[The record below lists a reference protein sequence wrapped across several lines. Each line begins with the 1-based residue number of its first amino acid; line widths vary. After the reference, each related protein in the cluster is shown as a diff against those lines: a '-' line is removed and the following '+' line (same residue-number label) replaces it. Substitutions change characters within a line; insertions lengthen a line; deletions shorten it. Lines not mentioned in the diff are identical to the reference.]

1 MTITKNRLSLIAATV
16 LCAVLLCSIIVP
28 GGAKSGASAAPSF
41 AKTRSDS
48 PRRPLRV
55 GHPTFASPHA
65 SPVVLH
71 GGDVFVANTA
81 ADTLD
86 VIDAETKKVRARIN
100 VGIDPVSIAVR
111 PDGKEVW
118 VSNHVSDSVSVI
130 DNNPEQPTYLQ
141 VVATIQTFDA
151 ETRATSFDEPVGI
164 AFAGNEKGY
173 VALSSENQIA
183 VVDVASREVTKRLR
197 IPAQDPRAIAVHGD
211 RLFVIPFESNN
222 RTQLSGGAKDDI
234 DGDLVTFDAWEHS
247 VRVNNVLSLGHVTDI
262 VKHPDVPDHDLFV
275 FDTTTD
281 KLVETVDTLGTL
293 LYGLAVDSSGKV
305 YIAQTDARND
315 ANGRAGTKKHGMKE
329 MENRAFLNQITTV
342 AFNGGGAENAEF
354 INLEPLPPEHPKKG
368 MALATPYAMQVSGDD
383 STLVATAA
391 GSDKLFTV
399 DARTGEIIGRVP
411 VGAVP
416 RGVALENTEDG
427 KPARAWVYNTVA
439 NTVSLIDLSDTTSPK
454 VSGFVKLDDPTHRQV
469 KLGRTW
475 FNDADASSTGTFSC
489 ESCHPDN
496 NTDQLLWVLQTPI
509 VTGGNQIMP
518 RSTMPVRGLRDT
530 APFHWDGVLG
540 DPYGG
545 INSASI
551 RKPVEPTADPE
562 DQTTSTRHLVDV
574 SMAEIL
580 MAHGDSMVNDEGKP
594 GGFTAAERDDLA
606 TYLLSVPFP
615 PAQRRAYTN
624 RLSKRAEKGF
634 EMFHIVGDVG
644 GTPGSNLCGNCH
656 RMPFNVSTN
665 TPGSGMEATTW
676 RGAYDRF
683 LILPQGR
690 LNIVEFDFYKR
701 VAEAGNDERSIWQFS
716 WGGRPA
722 FNSVWDM
729 VLEQSTGFSG
739 SFARQVTLNTKSVNE
754 ELTGNLLD
762 ALEVSAVEGGV
773 VLEGEGV
780 LIENG
785 EAVSTEFQFDPEFQ
799 GGTYVSKARDRMSLS
814 REELVSLANEGRFIG
829 TFTGRHGEN
838 ADAESPQPALWTLG
852 TIHEQRG
859 RQKFPI
865 VHEGMMTMSVSGRN
879 FDDYASIYVDGRRVD
894 GSINVSEDEQE
905 QVVIE
910 LASLPDAGMHM
921 LQVQAENGLFSNDFI
936 FHVTVSAEAAAE
948 LQLRLAEADVD
959 PRDALANAIA
969 DGDIDDVKRRLGR
982 RPRRIN
988 DRRPSTGSTPLS
1000 DAAFRGNLNIVK
1012 YLVQHGAKVDG
1023 TNRDGNTPLLVATF
1037 MCQTEVV
1044 QFLLEKDA
1052 SPLTKNEKGE
1062 TPIDVVSSPW
1072 NKALADFYS
1081 GIGRAAVGLNVDLE
1095 RLERERP
1102 MIAKLLRD
1110 HANKPDQGNNKP
1122 KEDKPQDTHK

>member
-1 MTITKNRLSLIAATV
+1 MKSRKNRLSLLAATV
-16 LCAVLLCSIIVP
+16 LSAAILCSIVVP
-28 GGAKSGASAAPSF
+28 DGTNLGASAAPSVRT
-41 AKTRSDS
+41 ARGSS

-65 SPVVLH
+65 SPVAVH
-71 GGDVFVANTA
+71 GGDVFVANTP

-86 VIDAETKKVRARIN
+86 VIDAETTKVRARVN
-100 VGIDPVSIAVR
+100 VGIDPVSVAVR

-130 DNNPEQPTYLQ
+130 DNDPDHPTYLQ
-141 VVATIQTFDA
+141 VVATVHAFNP
-151 ETRATSFDEPVGI
+151 ETKATSFDEPIGI
-164 AFAGNEKGY
+164 AFAGNEKAY

-197 IPAQDPRAIAVHGD
+197 IPAQDPRSIAVHGD

-222 RTQLSGGAKDDI
+222 KTQLSGGTKDDI

-262 VKHPDVPDHDLFV
+262 VKHPEVPDHDLFV
-275 FDTTTD
+275 FDTKTD

-293 LYGLAVDSSGKV
+293 LYGVAVDSSGKV

-329 MENRAFLNQITTV
+329 MENRAFVNQITKV
-342 AFNGGGAENAEF
+342 AFDGGAAENAEF
-354 INLEPLPPEHPKKG
+354 INLEPLPPEHPEKG
-368 MALATPYAMQVSGDD
+368 MALATPYAIEVSGDD

-399 DARTGEIIGRVP
+399 DARTGDVLGRVS

-416 RGVALENTEDG
+416 RGVALEHTEDG
-427 KPARAWVYNTVA
+427 KPARAWVYNAVA
-439 NTVSLIDLSDTTSPK
+439 NTVSLIDLSDTASPK
-454 VSGFVKLDDPTHRQV
+454 VAGFVKLDDPTHRQV

-496 NTDQLLWVLQTPI
+496 NTDQLLWVLQTPV

-518 RSTMPVRGLRDT
+518 RSTMPIRGLRDT

-545 INSASI
+545 INSANI
-551 RKPVEPTADPE
+551 RKSVEPIADVD

-580 MAHGDSMVNDEGKP
+580 MAHGDDMVNDEGKP

-606 TYLLSVPFP
+606 MYLLSVPFP

-624 RLSKRAEKGF
+624 RLSKRAEDGF
-634 EMFHIVGDVG
+634 RMFHIVGDVG
-644 GTPGSNLCGNCH
+644 GTPGGNLCGNCH

-665 TPGSGMEATTW
+665 TPGTGMEAPTW

-690 LNIVEFDFYKR
+690 LNIIEFDFYRR

-716 WGGRPA
+716 WAGRPA

-739 SFARQVTLNTKSVNE
+739 SFARQVTLNQSSVE
-754 ELTGNLLD
+754 ENLTDSLLD
-762 ALEVSAVEGGV
+762 ALEVSAAEGGV
-773 VLEGEGV
+773 VLESEGV
-780 LIENG
+780 FIENG
-785 EAVSTEFQFDPEFQ
+785 EPTPVELQFDPEFQ
-799 GGTYVSKARDRMSLS
+799 GGVYVSKGRDRKAFS
-814 REELVSLANEGRFIG
+814 RKELVSLAGEGRFIG

-838 ADAESPQPALWTLG
+838 ADVESPQPALWTLG

-865 VHEGMMTMSVSGRN
+865 IYEGKSAMSVSGRN
-879 FDDYASIYVDGRRVD
+879 FDDYANIYVDGRLVE
-894 GSINVSEDEQE
+894 GSIEVTEDDQE

-910 LASLPDAGMHM
+910 LAALPDSGMHM

-936 FHVTVSAEAAAE
+936 FHVTESADAAAE
-948 LQLRLAEADVD
+948 LEVRLAEAAVD
-959 PRDALANAIA
+959 LRDALADAVAQGNIA
-969 DGDIDDVKRRLGR
+969 EVKRRLGQ
-982 RPRRIN
+982 RPRGIN

-1000 DAAFRGNLNIVK
+1000 DAAFRGNLELVK
-1012 YLVQHGAKVDG
+1012 LLLDRGANVNA
-1023 TNRDGNTPLLVATF
+1023 TNRDGNTPLIGAAF
-1037 MCQTEVV
+1037 MCRTEVV
-1044 QFLLEKDA
+1044 RLLLDKGA
-1052 SPLTKNEKGE
+1052 STSHRNNRRE
-1062 TPIDVVSSPW
+1062 TVIEIMSRPW
-1072 NKALADFYS
+1072 TEELAGFYT
-1081 GIGRAAVGLNVDLE
+1081 GLARVTGQTVDLE
-1095 RLERERP
+1095 RLKQERP
-1102 MIAKLLRD
+1102 KIAALL
-1110 HANKPDQGNNKP
+1110 
-1122 KEDKPQDTHK
+1122 KEHSSGRKAK